1 MKKLVESEFHSYDVG
16 LLKSQ
21 WGTLLAHM
29 YTLVFKHRNENFGNN
44 ELHSGAKKYAADH
57 PHAPVNL
64 NMTHED
70 IENYRDCVNLCA
82 AYGDYSESDLED
94 EV

>member
-1 MKKLVESEFHSYDVG
+1 MCK
-16 LLKSQ
+16 
-21 WGTLLAHM
+21 
-29 YTLVFKHRNENFGNN
+29 LVFKHRDENFGND

-70 IENYRDCVNLCA
+70 IKNCRDCAYLCA
-82 AYGDYSESDLED
+82 AYSDYSESESED

>member
-1 MKKLVESEFHSYDVG
+1 
-16 LLKSQ
+16 
-21 WGTLLAHM
+21 M
-29 YTLVFKHRNENFGNN
+29 YKLVFKHRGKIFGND

-57 PHAPVNL
+57 PHVPANL
-64 NMTHED
+64 NMTHDD

-82 AYGDYSESDLED
+82 AYGDYSESESED